1 MQPIN
6 NSSNIPMLSY
16 HNISIKMVNI
26 NRFIRNLEATMHFL
40 LTATEGHMYSYLLKV
55 IIHLFCYL
63 DLKLTIQ
70 VEGWIIMC
78 YELAILQS

>member
-1 MQPIN
+1 
-6 NSSNIPMLSY
+6 
-16 HNISIKMVNI
+16 
-26 NRFIRNLEATMHFL
+26 MHFL
-40 LTATEGHMYSYLLKV
+40 LIATEGHMYSYLLKV

-63 DLKLTIQ
+63 DLKLAIQ

>member
-1 MQPIN
+1 
-6 NSSNIPMLSY
+6 
-16 HNISIKMVNI
+16 
-26 NRFIRNLEATMHFL
+26 MHFL